1 MKRIAVF
8 FTMLAALLLAGPQL
22 EAAPK
27 APKATGTFAIF
38 IDNASYAAC
47 KAEVDAYRDQLVSEG
62 LNAVVLADNWAK
74 PEQVKARIAALA
86 KKRPALEGM
95 VFIGDIPVV
104 RVRQG
109 QHMTTAFKMN
119 ENTFPMIESSVTSDR
134 YYDDPALDFEFIGL
148 DSLGHFYY
156 NLTEKGAQHVQPAW
170 YSGRILVPADYPGDH
185 EAVLRNYLKKVVD
198 AHRKVQE
205 EGDPLDHFLFF
216 AGHGYNSDCLTVWR
230 QQPMLFRE
238 YFPAAFKQSSG
249 NHFYN
254 FRQDPY
260 MKYKLFNELQRPGTD
275 VFMFSEHG
283 APEMQYIN
291 GSYPA
296 RGLQENI
303 VELKRS
309 LRSYYQRLLSRRGQE
324 KADEFA
330 DEACAEYHFDRSIFS
345 PEAIAAEAEG
355 DSTAAADVNISLEDL
370 EKIRTNAK
378 FVILNACYNGSFH
391 EPGYV
396 AGYHIFGE
404 GECIAAQG
412 NTVNV
417 LQDKWA
423 DQLVGLLALG
433 ERLGTWQKEFCW
445 LESHLIGDPTF
456 RFTPVAE
463 DAEALDAVRRATSLK
478 HRAEAGK
485 MTSAEIRAVFESDP
499 SWIVRRQALQAIA
512 PFSDENTVQ
521 VILKGFDDPFESIR
535 RESCHMAGRM
545 GDPRFI
551 APLIKIET
559 ESDEVVRAQYAANSA
574 LSQFNP
580 ADMPAEYAATPR
592 MQRTAK
598 RIEEQMQTI
607 LDKTAATGDD
617 GPSEREFAIRSLRN
631 YPLHWR
637 TDDLLK
643 MVSDPTENE
652 DLRIIM
658 AEALGWFC
666 YSIERDKIAGCLTD
680 CLHHQHL
687 SPRLRREMAKAVKRI
702 QGK

>member
-1 MKRIAVF
+1 MKRISF
-8 FTMLAALLLAGPQL
+8 FLLMLGALLLAGPQL

-62 LNAVVLADNWAK
+62 LNAVVLADNWTK

-86 KKRPALEGM
+86 RKKPALEGM

-170 YSGRILVPADYPGDH
+170 YSGRILVPTDYPGDH
-185 EAVLRNYLKKVVD
+185 DAVLRNYLKKVVA
-198 AHRKVQE
+198 AHKKVQD

-230 QQPMLFRE
+230 QQPLLFRE

-275 VFMFSEHG
+275 VFLFSEHG
-283 APEMQYIN
+283 APDTQYIN

-309 LRSYYQRLLSRRGQE
+309 LRSYYQRLLARRGQE

-330 DEACAEYHFDRSIFS
+330 AEACAEYHFDRSIFS
-345 PEAIAAEAEG
+345 PEALAAEAKG
-355 DSTAAADVNISLEDL
+355 DSIAKADVNISLEDL
-370 EKIRTNAK
+370 AKIHTNSK

-404 GECIAAQG
+404 GDCIAAQG

-456 RFTPVAE
+456 HFSPVTE
-463 DAEALDAVRRATSLK
+463 DAAALEAVRRAESLK

-512 PFSDENTVQ
+512 PFADENTVQ
-521 VILKGFDDPFESIR
+521 VILQGFDDPFEGIR

-559 ESDEVVRAQYAANSA
+559 ESDEVIRAQYAANSA
-574 LSQFNP
+574 ISQFNP
-580 ADMPAEYAATPR
+580 ADLPAEYAATPR

-643 MVSDPTENE
+643 MVSDPTEDE
-652 DLRIIM
+652 SLRIIM

-666 YSIERDKIAGCLTD
+666 YSIERDKIADCLTD
-680 CLHHQHL
+680 CLRHQHL
-687 SPRLRREMAKAVKRI
+687 SPRLRREMTKAVKRI
-702 QGK
+702 HGE

>member
-27 APKATGTFAIF
+27 APKATATFAIF
-38 IDNASYAAC
+38 IDNTSYAAC

-86 KKRPALEGM
+86 RKKPALEGM

-170 YSGRILVPADYPGDH
+170 YSGRILVPTDYPGDH
-185 EAVLRNYLKKVVD
+185 DAVLRNYLKKVVA
-198 AHRKVQE
+198 AHKKVQE

-230 QQPMLFRE
+230 QQPLLFRE

-275 VFMFSEHG
+275 VFLFSEHG
-283 APEMQYIN
+283 APDTQYIN

-309 LRSYYQRLLSRRGQE
+309 LRSYYQRLLARRGQE

-330 DEACAEYHFDRSIFS
+330 AEACAEYHFDRSIFS
-345 PEAIAAEAEG
+345 PEALAAEAKG
-355 DSTAAADVNISLEDL
+355 DSIAKADVNISLEDL
-370 EKIRTNAK
+370 AKIHTNSK

-404 GECIAAQG
+404 GDCIAAQG

-456 RFTPVAE
+456 RFSPVVE
-463 DAEALDAVRRATSLK
+463 DAAALEAVRRAESLK

-485 MTSAEIRAVFESDP
+485 MTSAEIRSVFESDP

-512 PFSDENTVQ
+512 PFADENTVQ
-521 VILKGFDDPFESIR
+521 VILQGFDDPFEGIR

-559 ESDEVVRAQYAANSA
+559 ESDEVIRAQYAANSA
-574 LSQFNP
+574 ISQFNP
-580 ADMPAEYAATPR
+580 ADLPAEYAATPR

-666 YSIERDKIAGCLTD
+666 YSIERDKIADCLTD
-680 CLHHQHL
+680 CLRHQHL
-687 SPRLRREMAKAVKRI
+687 SPRLRREMTKAVKRI
-702 QGK
+702 HGE

>member
-27 APKATGTFAIF
+27 APKATATFAIF

-62 LNAVVLADNWAK
+62 LNAVVLAGDWAK
-74 PEQVKARIAALA
+74 PELVKARIAALA
-86 KKRPALEGM
+86 KKKPALEGM

-156 NLTEKGAQHVQPAW
+156 NLTEKGAQHVRPAY
-170 YSGRILVPADYPGDH
+170 YSGRILVPTDYPGDH
-185 EAVLRNYLKKVVD
+185 DAVLRNYLKKVVA
-198 AHRKVQE
+198 AHKKVQE

-230 QQPMLFRE
+230 QQPLLFRE

-260 MKYKLFNELQRPGTD
+260 MKYKLFTELQRKGTD

-283 APEMQYIN
+283 APDTQYIN

-309 LRSYYQRLLSRRGQE
+309 LRSYYQRLLARRGQE
-324 KADEFA
+324 KADAFA
-330 DEACAEYHFDRSIFS
+330 DEACAEYHLDRSMFS
-345 PEAIAAEAEG
+345 PEALAAEAKG
-355 DSTAAADVNISLEDL
+355 DSIAKADVNISLEDL
-370 EKIRTNAK
+370 AKVHTNAK

-404 GECIAAQG
+404 GECVAAQG

-423 DQLVGLLALG
+423 DQLLGLLSLG
-433 ERLGTWQKEFCW
+433 ERLGAWQKEFCW

-456 RFTPVAE
+456 RFSAVPE
-463 DAEALDAVRRATSLK
+463 DAPALEAVKRAASLK

-512 PFSDENTVQ
+512 PFADENTVQ
-521 VILKGFDDPFESIR
+521 VILQGFNDPFESIR

-545 GDPRFI
+545 GDPRFV
-551 APLIKIET
+551 APLVKIEN
-559 ESDEVVRAQYAANSA
+559 ESDEVIRAQYAANSA
-574 LSQFNP
+574 ISQFNP
-580 ADMPAEYAATPR
+580 ADWPADYAATKR
-592 MQRTAK
+592 MQRTAQ

-607 LDKTAATGDD
+607 LDKTAAAGDD

-643 MVSDPTENE
+643 VVTDPTEDEN
-652 DLRIIM
+652 LRIIL
-658 AEALGWFC
+658 AEAMGWFC
-666 YSIERDKIAGCLTD
+666 YSIERDKIAATLTD

-687 SPRLRREMAKAVKRI
+687 SPRLRREMTKAVKRI
-702 QGK
+702 HGE

>member
-8 FTMLAALLLAGPQL
+8 FTMLAALLLAGPQM

-27 APKATGTFAIF
+27 APKATATFAIF

-62 LNAVVLADNWAK
+62 LNAVVLAGDWAK
-74 PEQVKARIAALA
+74 PELVKARIAALA

-156 NLTEKGAQHVQPAW
+156 NLTEKGAQHVQPAY
-170 YSGRILVPADYPGDH
+170 YSGRILVPTDYPGDH
-185 EAVLRNYLKKVVD
+185 DAVLRNYLKKVVA
-198 AHRKVQE
+198 AHKKVQDA
-205 EGDPLDHFLFF
+205 GDPLDHFLFF

-230 QQPMLFRE
+230 QQPLLFRE

-260 MKYKLFNELQRPGTD
+260 MKYKLFTELQRKGTD

-283 APEMQYIN
+283 APDTQYIN

-309 LRSYYQRLLSRRGQE
+309 LRSYYQRLLARRGQE
-324 KADEFA
+324 KADAFA
-330 DEACAEYHFDRSIFS
+330 DEASAEYHLDRSMFS
-345 PEAIAAEAEG
+345 PEALAAEARG
-355 DSTAAADVNISLEDL
+355 DSIAKADVNISLEDL
-370 EKIRTNAK
+370 AKVHTNAK

-396 AGYHIFGE
+396 AGYHIFGD
-404 GECIAAQG
+404 GECVAAQG

-456 RFTPVAE
+456 HFSPVAE
-463 DAEALDAVRRATSLK
+463 DAPALEAVKRAASLK
-478 HRAEAGK
+478 HRA
-485 MTSAEIRAVFESDP
+485 VF
-499 SWIVRRQALQAIA
+499 
-512 PFSDENTVQ
+512 
-521 VILKGFDDPFESIR
+521 
-535 RESCHMAGRM
+535 
-545 GDPRFI
+545 
-551 APLIKIET
+551 
-559 ESDEVVRAQYAANSA
+559 
-574 LSQFNP
+574 
-580 ADMPAEYAATPR
+580 
-592 MQRTAK
+592 
-598 RIEEQMQTI
+598 
-607 LDKTAATGDD
+607 
-617 GPSEREFAIRSLRN
+617 
-631 YPLHWR
+631 
-637 TDDLLK
+637 
-643 MVSDPTENE
+643 
-652 DLRIIM
+652 
-658 AEALGWFC
+658 
-666 YSIERDKIAGCLTD
+666 
-680 CLHHQHL
+680 
-687 SPRLRREMAKAVKRI
+687 
-702 QGK
+702 

>member
-8 FTMLAALLLAGPQL
+8 FTMLAALLLAGPQP
-22 EAAPK
+22 EAAAK
-27 APKATGTFAIF
+27 APKATATFAIF

-62 LNAVVLADNWAK
+62 LNALVFAADWTS
-74 PEQVKARIAALA
+74 PEQVKVRITALA
-86 KKRPALEGM
+86 KKKPALEGM

-134 YYDDPALDFEFIGL
+134 FYDDPALDFEFIGR

-170 YSGRILVPADYPGDH
+170 YSGRILVPTDYPGDH
-185 EAVLRNYLKKVVD
+185 ADVLRRYLKKVVA
-198 AHRKVQE
+198 AHKQTQD
-205 EGDPLDHFLFF
+205 EGNPLDHFLFF

-230 QQPMLFRE
+230 QQPLLFRE

-260 MKYKLFNELQRPGTD
+260 MKFKLFSELQRPGTD

-283 APEMQYIN
+283 APDTQYIN

-296 RGLQENI
+296 RGLQANI

-309 LRSYYQRLLSRRGQE
+309 LRNYYKRLQTRRGQE

-330 DEACAEYHFDRSIFS
+330 AEACAEYHLDRSMFS

-355 DSTAAADVNISLEDL
+355 DSIAKADVNISLKDL
-370 EKIRTNAK
+370 EKIHTNARL
-378 FVILNACYNGSFH
+378 VILNACYNGSFH

-404 GECIAAQG
+404 GDCIAAQG

-423 DQLVGLLALG
+423 DQLLGLLSLG
-433 ERLGTWQKEFCW
+433 ERLGKWQQEFCW
-445 LESHLIGDPTF
+445 
-456 RFTPVAE
+456 
-463 DAEALDAVRRATSLK
+463 
-478 HRAEAGK
+478 
-485 MTSAEIRAVFESDP
+485 
-499 SWIVRRQALQAIA
+499 
-512 PFSDENTVQ
+512 
-521 VILKGFDDPFESIR
+521 
-535 RESCHMAGRM
+535 
-545 GDPRFI
+545 
-551 APLIKIET
+551 
-559 ESDEVVRAQYAANSA
+559 
-574 LSQFNP
+574 
-580 ADMPAEYAATPR
+580 
-592 MQRTAK
+592 
-598 RIEEQMQTI
+598 
-607 LDKTAATGDD
+607 
-617 GPSEREFAIRSLRN
+617 
-631 YPLHWR
+631 
-637 TDDLLK
+637 
-643 MVSDPTENE
+643 
-652 DLRIIM
+652 
-658 AEALGWFC
+658 
-666 YSIERDKIAGCLTD
+666 
-680 CLHHQHL
+680 
-687 SPRLRREMAKAVKRI
+687 
-702 QGK
+702 

>member
-156 NLTEKGAQHVQPAW
+156 NLTEKGAQHVQPAY
-170 YSGRILVPADYPGDH
+170 YSGRILVPTDYPGDH
-185 EAVLRNYLKKVVD
+185 DAVLRNYLKKVVA
-198 AHRKVQE
+198 AHKKVQD

-230 QQPMLFRE
+230 QQPLLFRE

-260 MKYKLFNELQRPGTD
+260 MKYKLFTELQRKGTD

-283 APEMQYIN
+283 APDTQYIN

-309 LRSYYQRLLSRRGQE
+309 LRSYYQRLLARRGQE
-324 KADEFA
+324 KADAFA
-330 DEACAEYHFDRSIFS
+330 DEACAEYHLDRQMFS
-345 PEAIAAEAEG
+345 PEALAAEAKG
-355 DSTAAADVNISLEDL
+355 DSIAKADVNISLEDL
-370 EKIRTNAK
+370 AKIHTNAK

-396 AGYHIFGE
+396 AGYHIFGD
-404 GECIAAQG
+404 GECVAAQG

-433 ERLGTWQKEFCW
+433 ERLGVWQKEFCW

-456 RFTPVAE
+456 RFSPVAE
-463 DAEALDAVRRATSLK
+463 DAAALDAVRRAASLK

-485 MTSAEIRAVFESDP
+485 MTSAEIRTVFESDP

-512 PFSDENTVQ
+512 PFADENTVQ

-545 GDPRFI
+545 GDPRFL

-574 LSQFNP
+574 ISQFNP
-580 ADMPAEYAATPR
+580 ADLPADYAATPR

-607 LDKTAATGDD
+607 LDKTAAAGDD

-643 MVSDPTENE
+643 VVTDPTEDEN
-652 DLRIIM
+652 LRIIL
-658 AEALGWFC
+658 AEAMGWFC
-666 YSIERDKIAGCLTD
+666 YSIERDKIAATLTD

-702 QGK
+702 HGE

>member
-1 MKRIAVF
+1 MKRLSLLFV
-8 FTMLAALLLAGPQL
+8 MLGVLLGAGPL
-22 EAAPK
+22 GAAPK

-38 IDNASYAAC
+38 IDNASYTAC

-62 LNAVVLADNWAK
+62 LNALVLSGDWAT
-74 PEQVKARIAALA
+74 PEQVKARIASLA
-86 KKRPALEGM
+86 RKKPALEGM

-134 YYDDPALDFEFIGL
+134 YYDTPSLDFEFFDR

-185 EAVLRNYLKKVVD
+185 QAVLRRYLQKVVA
-198 AHRKVQE
+198 AHKQVQD
-205 EGDPLDHFLFF
+205 EGNPLDHFLFF

-230 QQPMLFRE
+230 QQPLLFRE

-260 MKYKLFNELQRPGTD
+260 MKFKLFTELQRPQTD
-275 VFMFSEHG
+275 VFLFSEHG
-283 APEMQYIN
+283 APETQYIN

-296 RGLQENI
+296 SGLPENI
-303 VELKRS
+303 VDLKRA
-309 LRSYYQRLLSRRGQE
+309 LRSYYQRLEARRGHE
-324 KADEFA
+324 KAEEFA
-330 DEACAEYHFDRSIFS
+330 AEACAEYHFDRSIFS
-345 PEAIAAEAEG
+345 PEAMAAEAAG
-355 DSTAAADVNISLEDL
+355 DSTAKADVNISLEDL
-370 EKIRTNAK
+370 EKVHTNAR

-404 GECIAAQG
+404 GACIAAQG

-423 DQLVGLLALG
+423 DQLLGQLALG

-445 LESHLIGDPTF
+445 LESHLIGDPTY
-456 RFTPVAE
+456 RFTPVAD
-463 DAEALDAVRRATSLK
+463 DAAALEAVQRAASLK

-485 MTSAEIRAVFESDP
+485 MTSAELRSVFESDP
-499 SWIVRRQALQAIA
+499 SWIVRRQALQAIE
-512 PFSDENTVQ
+512 PFADENAVQ
-521 VILKGFDDPFESIR
+521 VILRGFDDPFEAIR
-535 RESCHMAGRM
+535 RESCHAAGRI

-551 APLIKIET
+551 VPLIKIET
-559 ESDEVVRAQYAANSA
+559 ESDEVIRAQYAANSA

-580 ADMPAEYAATPR
+580 ADMPADYAASKR
-592 MQRTAK
+592 MQRVTK
-598 RIEEQMQTI
+598 RNEEQMQLI
-607 LDKTAATGDD
+607 LDKTADPTD
-617 GPSEREFAIRSLRN
+617 REFAIRSLRN
-631 YPLHWR
+631 YPMHWR
-637 TDDLLK
+637 VDALLK
-643 MVSDPTENE
+643 MVSDPTDNE
-652 DLRIIM
+652 DLRIVM

-666 YSIERDKIAGCLTD
+666 HSIERDKIAAALND
-680 CLHHQHL
+680 CLAHDKSL

-702 QGK
+702 RGK

>member
-62 LNAVVLADNWAK
+62 LNAVILADNWAK

-86 KKRPALEGM
+86 RKRPALEGM

-156 NLTEKGAQHVQPAW
+156 NLTEKGAQHVQPAY
-170 YSGRILVPADYPGDH
+170 YSGRILVPTDYPGDH
-185 EAVLRNYLKKVVD
+185 DAVLRNYLKKVVA
-198 AHRKVQE
+198 AHKKVQD

-230 QQPMLFRE
+230 QQPLLFRE

-260 MKYKLFNELQRPGTD
+260 MKYKLFTELQRPGTD

-283 APEMQYIN
+283 APDTQYIN

-309 LRSYYQRLLSRRGQE
+309 LRSYYQRLLARRGQE
-324 KADEFA
+324 KADAFA
-330 DEACAEYHFDRSIFS
+330 DEACAEYHLDRTMFS
-345 PEAIAAEAEG
+345 PEALAAEAEG
-355 DSTAAADVNISLEDL
+355 DSIAKADVNISLEDL
-370 EKIRTNAK
+370 AKVHTNTK

-404 GECIAAQG
+404 GDCIAAQG

-433 ERLGTWQKEFCW
+433 ERLGVWQKEFCW

-456 RFTPVAE
+456 HFSPVAE
-463 DAEALDAVRRATSLK
+463 DAAALDAVRRAEALK

-485 MTSAEIRAVFESDP
+485 MTSAEIRTVFESDP

-512 PFSDENTVQ
+512 PFADENTVQ

-545 GDPRFI
+545 GDPRFL

-574 LSQFNP
+574 ISQFNP
-580 ADMPAEYAATPR
+580 ADLPADYAATPR

-598 RIEEQMQTI
+598 RIEEQMKTI

-643 MVSDPTENE
+643 MVSDPTEDE
-652 DLRIIM
+652 GLRIIM

-666 YSIERDKIAGCLTD
+666 YSIERDKIAACLTD
-680 CLHHQHL
+680 CLHHQHM

-702 QGK
+702 HGE

>member
-1 MKRIAVF
+1 MKRFPFFLALIAV
-8 FTMLAALLLAGPQL
+8 LLGAGPL
-22 EAAPK
+22 GAAPK
-27 APKATGTFAIF
+27 AVKATGTFAIF

-62 LNAVVLADNWAK
+62 LNAVIQAADWTA
-74 PEQVKARIAALA
+74 PEQVKTRIATLA
-86 KKRPALEGM
+86 RKKPALEGM

-134 YYDDPALDFEFIGL
+134 YYDDPALDFEFIGR

-185 EAVLRNYLKKVVD
+185 ADVLRRYLKKVVA
-198 AHRKVQE
+198 AHKKVQE

-230 QQPMLFRE
+230 QQPLLFRE

-260 MKYKLFNELQRPGTD
+260 MKFKLFNELQRPGTD
-275 VFMFSEHG
+275 VFLFSEHG
-283 APEMQYIN
+283 APDTQYIN

-296 RGLQENI
+296 SGLQENI

-309 LRSYYQRLLSRRGQE
+309 LRNYYKRVEARRGHE
-324 KADEFA
+324 KAEEFA
-330 DEACAEYHFDRSIFS
+330 AEACAEYHFDRSIFS
-345 PEAIAAEAEG
+345 PEAFAAEAEG
-355 DSTAAADVNISLEDL
+355 DSLAKADVNISLEDL
-370 EKIRTNAK
+370 AKVHTNAK

-396 AGYHIFGE
+396 AGYHIFGN
-404 GECIAAQG
+404 GQCIAAQG

-423 DQLVGLLALG
+423 DQLLGLLALG
-433 ERLGTWQKEFCW
+433 ERLGRWQQEFCW

-456 RFTPVAE
+456 RFSPVAE
-463 DAEALDAVRRATSLK
+463 DAQALEAVQRAASLK

-485 MTSAEIRAVFESDP
+485 MTSAEIRAVFENDP

-512 PFSDENTVQ
+512 PFADENTVQ
-521 VILKGFDDPFESIR
+521 VILQGFNDPFESIR

-551 APLIKIET
+551 VPLIKIET
-559 ESDEVVRAQYAANSA
+559 ESDEVIRAQYAANSA
-574 LSQFNP
+574 ISQFNP
-580 ADMPAEYAATPR
+580 ADMPADYAATPR

-598 RIEEQMQTI
+598 RIDEQMKTI

-643 MVSDPTENE
+643 VVSDPTEDEN
-652 DLRIIM
+652 LRIIL

-666 YSIERDKIAGCLTD
+666 YSIERDKIAACLTD
-680 CLHHQHL
+680 CLHHQHM
-687 SPRLRREMAKAVKRI
+687 SPRLRREMTKAVKRI

>member
-27 APKATGTFAIF
+27 APKATATFAIF

-62 LNAVVLADNWAK
+62 LNAVVLAGDWAK
-74 PEQVKARIAALA
+74 PELVKARIAALA
-86 KKRPALEGM
+86 KKKPALEGM

-156 NLTEKGAQHVQPAW
+156 NLTEKGAQHVQPAY
-170 YSGRILVPADYPGDH
+170 YSGRILVPTDYPGDH
-185 EAVLRNYLKKVVD
+185 DAVLRNYLKKVVA
-198 AHRKVQE
+198 AHKKVQD

-230 QQPMLFRE
+230 QQPLLFRE

-260 MKYKLFNELQRPGTD
+260 MKYKLFTELQRKGTD

-283 APEMQYIN
+283 APDTQYIN

-309 LRSYYQRLLSRRGQE
+309 LRSYYQRLLARRGQE
-324 KADEFA
+324 KADAFA
-330 DEACAEYHFDRSIFS
+330 DEACAEYHLDRSMFS
-345 PEAIAAEAEG
+345 PEALAAEAKG
-355 DSTAAADVNISLEDL
+355 DSIAKADVNISLEDL
-370 EKIRTNAK
+370 EKIHTNAK

-396 AGYHIFGE
+396 AGYHIFGD
-404 GECIAAQG
+404 GECVAAQG

-417 LQDKWA
+417 LQDKW
-423 DQLVGLLALG
+423 
-433 ERLGTWQKEFCW
+433 
-445 LESHLIGDPTF
+445 
-456 RFTPVAE
+456 
-463 DAEALDAVRRATSLK
+463 
-478 HRAEAGK
+478 
-485 MTSAEIRAVFESDP
+485 
-499 SWIVRRQALQAIA
+499 
-512 PFSDENTVQ
+512 
-521 VILKGFDDPFESIR
+521 
-535 RESCHMAGRM
+535 
-545 GDPRFI
+545 
-551 APLIKIET
+551 
-559 ESDEVVRAQYAANSA
+559 
-574 LSQFNP
+574 
-580 ADMPAEYAATPR
+580 
-592 MQRTAK
+592 
-598 RIEEQMQTI
+598 
-607 LDKTAATGDD
+607 
-617 GPSEREFAIRSLRN
+617 
-631 YPLHWR
+631 
-637 TDDLLK
+637 
-643 MVSDPTENE
+643 
-652 DLRIIM
+652 
-658 AEALGWFC
+658 
-666 YSIERDKIAGCLTD
+666 
-680 CLHHQHL
+680 
-687 SPRLRREMAKAVKRI
+687 
-702 QGK
+702 